1 MRHARHADTTGFA
14 YGELLKNYAARACT
28 FILVVLAWDQS
39 VRWGLVSSNL
49 LPPPWAVAKALWFG
63 YVDGGALW
71 PHFFETGVETLLGFL
86 LGSAIALVV
95 GAAVAEFRTLER
107 FIYPYVVALQSMPK
121 VALAPLLIVWCGFG
135 LLSKVVLVAL
145 ICFFPMFVNVVAGLH
160 SSRTELID
168 LYTAFSA
175 SRWQVFLDVKLPSAL
190 PSIFAGLQISLVLAL
205 LGAVVGEFVASQ
217 KGLGS
222 LIQAASLTFDVPIMF
237 ACMVT
242 QAPMSACASAL
253 MRALQRH
260 FLFWE
265 AGRGSGTS
273 STSSG

>member
-1 MRHARHADTTGFA
+1 MRRYRDAGMTGTAF
-14 YGELLKNYAARACT
+14 GERLKDYAARACT
-28 FILVVLAWDQS
+28 FALVLLAWDQS
-39 VRWGLVSSNL
+39 VRWGLVSANL
-49 LPPPWAVAKALWFG
+49 LPTPWAVAKALWFG
-63 YVDGGALW
+63 YTGGALW
-71 PHFFETGVETLLGFL
+71 PHFFETATETVLGFL

-160 SSRTELID
+160 SSRAELID

-217 KGLGS
+217 QGLGS
-222 LIQAASLTFDVPIMF
+222 LIQAASLNFDVPVMF

-242 QAPMSACASAL
+242 LAVMGATASAV

-265 AGRGSGTS
+265 ADRGANA
-273 STSSG
+273 STTGSPG